1 MAVWSTT
8 SAWVQSSSSPGS
20 ISFLFTAANG
30 QQGFLLSGPP
40 NSAIPGATTNA
51 WVGFGGVYV
60 SVASDANV
68 SSIMPT
74 GGQIAG
80 LYVIPNGPE
89 TSNLHVYTVW
99 HNGSAT
105 GITCTPGT
113 GTGGCCV
120 NNYATPGTIGGSVAC
135 TATAPITVAAG
146 DTLSVNISC
155 ASSSCANIAPGISLI
170 WEPTTPGQAVLNAQW
185 DATPA
190 TTRWAGLDDTN
201 VFSTASPF
209 QVTPNVPV
217 SMTIKDLTACIGSS
231 PGGSASWTL
240 APQYATAPATSPTTA
255 AGPTVSLTSS
265 TVCPSFTQDT
275 THSFAAG
282 PGYSLFHAQS
292 VGSGSPAGSSIWK
305 IGMVATV
312 P

>member
-1 MAVWSTT
+1 MSKTSRLILQARDFPRHALSLAISGVVILLAVFGRPVIAGSMLLLGGGGKGVAPINNLKTPTLATFSLPTSGTATYYVPPVGASNIAILGSTAHNVPIPVQGAVTGLYAALNAAQAAAITANENGAAGSVACSFGGAISCNYSGAGDSIAAGTLLEWQWSTT

-80 LYVIPNGPE
+80 LYVTPNAPE
-89 TSNLHVYTVW
+89 ASNLHVYTVW

-120 NNYATPGTIGGSVAC
+120 NNYATPARL
-135 TATAPITVAAG
+135 AAP
-146 DTLSVNISC
+146 
-155 ASSSCANIAPGISLI
+155 
-170 WEPTTPGQAVLNAQW
+170 
-185 DATPA
+185 
-190 TTRWAGLDDTN
+190 
-201 VFSTASPF
+201 SP
-209 QVTPNVPV
+209 
-217 SMTIKDLTACIGSS
+217 
-231 PGGSASWTL
+231 
-240 APQYATAPATSPTTA
+240 APAP
-255 AGPTVSLTSS
+255 L
-265 TVCPSFTQDT
+265 Q
-275 THSFAAG
+275 
-282 PGYSLFHAQS
+282 
-292 VGSGSPAGSSIWK
+292 
-305 IGMVATV
+305 
-312 P
+312 